1 MDTATA
7 QRLASFV
14 RQGRI
19 VLFTGAG
26 FSAGA
31 RTESGAE
38 VPSAEGLA
46 RALWEIAFPEHEF
59 DDPSLGDVYE
69 AALQTRAPQTTETMR
84 KLLSVD
90 PDELDGGYRLWFS
103 FPWHRIYTVN
113 IDNLEQAAEQA
124 FELPRPLQVLSAL
137 GDAVPPLESERLQ
150 VIHLNGTLDD
160 VPEVTFSARQ
170 YGQRLANTDLWY
182 ASLAIDIQTHPVLY
196 VGTSLNEPPFWMY
209 IEARGAKRTEREM
222 RPGSFL
228 VTPALSRAKDVAL
241 STYNVSWVKATVA
254 DFASEVLGKLAEEAS
269 VGLETIERRAKV
281 EGAGPAV
288 LRVADV
294 QEDSRDDEREFLLG
308 REPRWSDLSRG
319 FAIDR
324 AFDRELAE
332 AFAACEKRLFVITG
346 TAGSGKSTS
355 AMRLA
360 LQESG
365 AGKEVYVLNRDAAG
379 SLQTLRKGVASTEID
394 LLLIDDADR
403 FGEASVDFI
412 GELLEDSPQM
422 QIIACVRSSRLRLL
436 DELKDGPYGV
446 VEKTVPLLEGDD
458 TEALLDALDEANR
471 LGQLKGKTRK
481 QQREMMQKTF
491 GRQLLVALLE
501 VTQGV
506 RFEEKIESECRQLE
520 GDAPLLY
527 AIASLAT
534 YAGGPLSDQELVAA
548 SGDATTASEELQRLL
563 GRHLLIRTNSERI
576 AVRHGVIAERV
587 VRYYQSKGVI
597 AQVCTALISGLAS
610 NARIGELRASR
621 SGRLLIR
628 LLNHDYLIR
637 LVYKGKDYLADI
649 SAVRAIYD
657 AVEPLLRSDYHYW
670 LQRGSFET
678 KEDPGDLALARN
690 FLDQARGMAGNDAHV
705 RTQWSYMMLKRASRR
720 AGEAGAAEEVQVAF
734 EELDDVIAERGNR
747 DFYPFHVYGSQGL
760 AWAHRAPLPTDA
772 KKRLLEQ
779 LRRVVEDGL
788 RAHPANS
795 ELKELKKDLD
805 REYMM
810 LAVDR

>member
-1 MDTATA
+1 
-7 QRLASFV
+7 
-14 RQGRI
+14 

-26 FSAGA
+26 FSAGVQ
-31 RTESGAE
+31 TESGVE
-38 VPSAEGLA
+38 VPSADGLA

-59 DDPSLGDVYE
+59 DGPSLGDVYE
-69 AALQTRAPQTTETMR
+69 AALQKQTPRTTETMR
-84 KLLSVD
+84 DLLSVD
-90 PDELDGGYRLWFS
+90 PNNLDEGYRLWFS

-113 IDNLEQAAEQA
+113 IDNLEQAAERA
-124 FELPRPLQVLSAL
+124 FDLPRPLRVLSAL
-137 GDAVPPLESERLQ
+137 KDAVPPSETDRLQ
-150 VIHLNGTLDD
+150 VVHLNGTLDD
-160 VPEVTFSARQ
+160 VPEVTFSSRQ
-170 YGQRLANTDLWY
+170 YGQRLASTDLWY
-182 ASLAIDIQTHPVLY
+182 ANLAIEIQTHPVLY
-196 VGTSLNEPPFWMY
+196 VGTSLNEPPLWMY

-241 STYNVSWVKATVA
+241 STYNVSWVKATVT
-254 DFASEVLGKLAEEAS
+254 DFSSEVLAKLADEAS
-269 VGLETIERRAKV
+269 VGLETIERRSRV
-281 EGAGPAV
+281 ESAGPAV

-294 QEDSRDDEREFLLG
+294 QKDSRDDEREFLLG
-308 REPRWSDLSRG
+308 REPRWSDLTTG

-324 AFDRELAE
+324 AFDRDLAE
-332 AFAACEKRLFVITG
+332 AFAACEKRLFLITG

-365 AGKEVYVLNRDAAG
+365 AGKEVYILNRDAAG
-379 SLQTLRKGVASTEID
+379 SLQALRRGVASTEID

-403 FGEASVDFI
+403 FGDATVELI
-412 GELLEDSPQM
+412 GELLEDSPAM
-422 QIIACVRSSRLRLL
+422 QIVACVRSSRLRIL
-436 DELKDGPYGV
+436 DELKDSSYGV
-446 VEKTVPLLEGDD
+446 VEKTVPLLEADD

-481 QQREMMQKTF
+481 QQRELMQATF

-534 YAGGPLSDQELVAA
+534 YAGAPLADQELVAA

-563 GRHLLIRTNSERI
+563 GRHLLIRTSSERI
-576 AVRHGVIAERV
+576 AVRHSVIAERV

-597 AQVCTALISGLAS
+597 AQVFTALISGLAS
-610 NARIGELRASR
+610 NARIGELRVTR

-628 LLNHDYLIR
+628 LLNHEYLIR
-637 LVYKGKDYLADI
+637 LVYRGKDHTADVD
-649 SAVRAIYD
+649 SVRAIYD
-657 AVEPLLRSDYHYW
+657 AVEPLLNSDYHYW

-678 KEDPGDLALARN
+678 KEDPGELALARN
-690 FLDQARGMAGNDAHV
+690 FLDQARSMASDDAHV

-720 AGEAGAAEEVQVAF
+720 AGEAGVDEDARIAF
-734 EELDDVIAERGNR
+734 EELEDVIATRGNR

-760 AWAHRAPLPTDA
+760 AWAHRAPLSADA

-779 LRRVVEDGL
+779 LRRVVDDGL
-788 RAHPANS
+788 RAHPGSS
-795 ELKELKKDLD
+795 ELRDLKKDLD

-810 LAVDR
+810 LAVER

>member
-1 MDTATA
+1 M
-7 QRLASFV
+7 
-14 RQGRI
+14 
-19 VLFTGAG
+19 
-26 FSAGA
+26 
-31 RTESGAE
+31 RTESGVE

-46 RALWEIAFPEHEF
+46 KALWEIAFPKDDF

-69 AALQTRAPQTTETMR
+69 AALQKGTPETTETMK
-84 KLLSVD
+84 KLLTVD
-90 PDELDGGYRLWFS
+90 PDGLDDGYRLWFS

-113 IDNLEQAAEQA
+113 IDNLESAAEQA
-124 FELPRPLQVLSAL
+124 FELPRSLQVFSAL
-137 GDAVPPLESERLQ
+137 HDSVPPPSSDRLQ

-160 VPEVTFSARQ
+160 VPEVTFSTRQ
-170 YGQRLANTDLWY
+170 YGQRLASADLWY

-196 VGTSLNEPPFWMY
+196 VGTSLNEPPLWMY

-228 VTPALSRAKDVAL
+228 VTPTLSRAKDVAL
-241 STYNVSWVKATVA
+241 STYNVSWVQATVG
-254 DFASEVLGKLAEEAS
+254 DFAGEVLAELASEAS
-269 VGLETIERRAKV
+269 VGLEAIELRARA
-281 EGAGPAV
+281 EDAGPAV
-288 LRVADV
+288 LRVADI
-294 QEDSRDDEREFLLG
+294 QQDSQDDEREFLLG
-308 REPRWSDLSRG
+308 REPRWSDLTTG

-324 AFDRELAE
+324 AFDRELAD
-332 AFAACEKRLFVITG
+332 AFSACDKRLFLITG

-379 SLQTLRKGVASTEID
+379 SLRTLRNGVKSAEID

-403 FGEASVDFI
+403 FGKASVEFI
-412 GELLEDSPQM
+412 GQLLEDSPQM
-422 QIIACVRSSRLRLL
+422 QIVACVRSSRLRLL

-446 VEKTVPLLEGDD
+446 VEKTVPLLEGGD

-481 QQREMMQKTF
+481 QQREMLQKTF

-534 YAGGPLSDQELVAA
+534 YAGAPLSDQELVAA

-563 GRHLLIRTNSERI
+563 GRHLLIRANSGRI
-576 AVRHGVIAERV
+576 VVRHGVIAERV
-587 VRYYQSKGVI
+587 VRYYQTKGII

-610 NARIGELRASR
+610 NARIGELRSSR

-637 LVYKGKDYLADI
+637 LVYEGKDYLKDI
-649 SAVRAIYD
+649 RAVREIYD

-690 FLDQARGMAGNDAHV
+690 FLDQARGMAGNDPNV
-705 RTQWSYMMLKRASRR
+705 RTQWSYMMLKRASRH
-720 AGEAGAAEEVQVAF
+720 AGEAGAAEDVQIAF
-734 EELDDVIAERGNR
+734 EELEDVIAARGNR
-747 DFYPFHVYGSQGL
+747 DFYAYHVYGSQGL
-760 AWAHRAPLPTDA
+760 AWVHRAPLPADD

-788 RAHPANS
+788 RAHPTND

-810 LAVDR
+810 LAVHR

>member
-1 MDTATA
+1 
-7 QRLASFV
+7 
-14 RQGRI
+14 

-31 RTESGAE
+31 LTESGTE
-38 VPSAEGLA
+38 VPSVDGLR
-46 RALWEIAFPEHEF
+46 RALWDIAFPEYEF
-59 DDPSLGDVYE
+59 DEPSLGDVYE
-69 AALQTRAPQTTETMR
+69 AAMKTRGPQTTETMR
-84 KLLSVD
+84 RLLSVD
-90 PDELDGGYRLWFS
+90 PGGLDDGYRLWFS
-103 FPWHRIYTVN
+103 FPWYRIYTVN
-113 IDNLEQAAEQA
+113 VDNLEQAAERA

-137 GDAVPPLESERLQ
+137 GDAVPPPENERLQ

-160 VPEVTFSARQ
+160 VPDVTFSTRQ

-196 VGTSLNEPPFWMY
+196 VGTSLNEPPLWMY
-209 IEARGAKRTEREM
+209 IEARGSKRTEREM

-228 VTPALSRAKDVAL
+228 VTPVLSRAKDVAL

-254 DFASEVLGKLAEEAS
+254 DFASEVLARLAEEAS
-269 VGLETIERRAKV
+269 VGLEEIERRAKLD
-281 EGAGPAV
+281 GAGPAV

-294 QEDSRDDEREFLLG
+294 QEDSHEDEREFLLG
-308 REPRWSDLSRG
+308 REPRWSDLTKG

-324 AFDRELAE
+324 SFDHDLAE
-332 AFAACEKRLFVITG
+332 AFEACEKRLFVITG

-379 SLQTLRKGVASTEID
+379 SLHNLKKAIASTEID

-403 FGEASVDFI
+403 FGKTTVEFI
-412 GELLEDSPQM
+412 GQLLEDSPGM
-422 QIIACVRSSRLRLL
+422 QIVACVRSSRLRLL
-436 DELKDGPYGV
+436 DELKNGPYGV
-446 VEKTVPLLEGDD
+446 AEKTVPLLEGDD
-458 TEALLDALDEANR
+458 TEALLDALNEANR

-481 QQREMMQKTF
+481 QQREIMQKTF

-534 YAGGPLSDQELVAA
+534 YAGAPLSDQELIAA

-576 AVRHGVIAERV
+576 AVRHSVIAERV
-587 VRYYQSKGVI
+587 VRYYQAKGII
-597 AQVCTALISGLAS
+597 AQVCTALITGLAS

-628 LLNHDYLIR
+628 VLNHEFLIR
-637 LVYKGKDYLADI
+637 LVYKGKDYAADVR
-649 SAVRAIYD
+649 AVRGIYD

-678 KEDPGDLALARN
+678 KEDPGNLALARN
-690 FLDQARGMAGNDAHV
+690 FLDQARGMAGSDAHV

-720 AGEAGAAEEVQVAF
+720 AGEAGAPDDVQAAF
-734 EELDDVIAERGNR
+734 GELEDVIAARGSR

-760 AWAHRAPLPTDA
+760 AWAHRAPLSSDA

-779 LRRVVEDGL
+779 LRRVVDGGL
-788 RAHPANS
+788 RAHPANN

-810 LAVDR
+810 LAVER